1 MIRRALASLPT
12 MNDSEASVYTPEV
25 PRKSSL
31 ELGTSL
37 VTFPI
42 LPLHWKPSVRNFP
55 QFWAGCSGL
64 CLSSDPCL
72 SLSPLSYFLHL
83 SLVSTRRNSLMNDL
97 HMKLAQTLFQGKLTQ
112 DILLT
117 GDGQSLSIALCCYDS
132 ASFSDLLMSFLLLI
146 KYLSS
151 RVYFSLPWRQP

>member
-1 MIRRALASLPT
+1 MIRRALASSPT
-12 MNDSEASVYTPEV
+12 MNDSEASVSTPEV
-25 PRKSSL
+25 PQKSSL

-42 LPLHWKPSVRNFP
+42 LPLKTLCPGISLSP
-55 QFWAGCSGL
+55 GQACSGL
-64 CLSSDPCL
+64 CLGSDPCL
-72 SLSPLSYFLHL
+72 FLSPLSYFLHL

-97 HMKLAQTLFQGKLTQ
+97 HMKLAQTLLQGKLTQ

-132 ASFSDLLMSFLLLI
+132 ASFSDLLMPFLLLI

-151 RVYFSLPWRQP
+151 RVYFSLPWRQS